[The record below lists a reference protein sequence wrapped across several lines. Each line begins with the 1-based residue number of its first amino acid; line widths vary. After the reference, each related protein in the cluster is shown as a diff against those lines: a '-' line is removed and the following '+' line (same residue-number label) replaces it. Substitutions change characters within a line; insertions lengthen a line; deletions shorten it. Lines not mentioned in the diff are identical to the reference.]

1 MGAPPIYDIRL
12 KSFFRLMLVGPSGS
26 GKTSWAMSLL
36 QSLDQV
42 LDRKPAKVI
51 FYYNVWQN
59 LYNDMENHIDEFR
72 PGVPTRQEILALSS
86 LSTQG
91 GCLVIIDDQVQNVNK
106 DLAEIFMVAGRHSGI
121 SLIFMSQNLFSKDPH
136 FRNISLQSTY
146 IVLLKNPRDGS
157 SVSHL
162 AKQLKPGNS
171 KFLLDAYADATQTA
185 YSYFFID
192 LHQETPELIRYRKNI
207 FPRENPPIVY
217 VPHL

>member
-1 MGAPPIYDIRL
+1 
-12 KSFFRLMLVGPSGS
+12 MLVGPSGS
-26 GKTSWAMSLL
+26 GKTSWAKSLL
-36 QSLDQV
+36 QSTNQLMDT
-42 LDRKPAKVI
+42 KPAKVI

-59 LYNDMENHIDEFR
+59 LYTEMEQLVDEFR
-72 PGVPTRQEILALSS
+72 QGVPTKQEILALSGL
-86 LSTQG
+86 LSQG
-91 GCLVIIDDQVQNVNK
+91 GCLVIIDDQVQNVSK

-121 SLIFMSQNLFSKDPH
+121 SLVFMTQNLFSKDAH

-171 KFLLDAYADATQTA
+171 KFILDAYADATRSA

-192 LHQETPELIRYRKNI
+192 LHQETPELIRYRTNI
-207 FPRENPPIVY
+207 FPREKKNPIVY